1 MDRRR
6 FFKTSSLAAISA
18 IAVPKFSGSRVLGA
32 NERIACGFIGLGGIG
47 RVNLTDFL
55 KCHDVEV
62 VAICDVW
69 EPNLERASRLTEG
82 KAASYKDFRSVIERK
97 DIDVVVISTPD
108 HWHAYQTIQA
118 CKAGKDVYME
128 KPLAHNIHEGR
139 RMLETA
145 RGYNRVVQVGTQ
157 QRSGRHYE
165 AVVETIQSG
174 KIGKISRVAAWNLR
188 NGSPYGIGDPRDS
201 EPPPGLDYDMW
212 LGPAPKRPFN
222 PNRFIYN
229 FRFFW
234 DYAGGDATDWGVHHI
249 DTVQWAMNERAPKK
263 VTAFGGKFHIQD
275 GRETPDTLEVMY
287 EYSSFILTY
296 SSRLL
301 NANPLYGRPFGI
313 VFYGTD
319 GTLVVDRSG
328 YEIWPETQGMFEPP
342 EPAYKRELKAP
353 DPQTA
358 PPLWTRRQNVRAS
371 RTQMV
376 VGDGSEQ
383 HLAHVQNFLQ
393 CVKSRKRP
401 AADIEIGH
409 YSTTTAHLGNI
420 SLWTGRTILWDS
432 ENEQIKGDAEA
443 LKYLRR
449 QCREPWVVT

>member
-145 RGYNRVVQVGTQ
+145 REYNRVVQVGTQ

-174 KIGKISRVAAWNLR
+174 KIGKISRVAAWNLG

-222 PNRFIYN
+222 ANRFIYIIS
-229 FRFFW
+229 
-234 DYAGGDATDWGVHHI
+234 ASSGT
-249 DTVQWAMNERAPKK
+249 M
-263 VTAFGGKFHIQD
+263 
-275 GRETPDTLEVMY
+275 REEMQPTGE
-287 EYSSFILTY
+287 
-296 SSRLL
+296 
-301 NANPLYGRPFGI
+301 
-313 VFYGTD
+313 
-319 GTLVVDRSG
+319 
-328 YEIWPETQGMFEPP
+328 
-342 EPAYKRELKAP
+342 
-353 DPQTA
+353 
-358 PPLWTRRQNVRAS
+358 
-371 RTQMV
+371 
-376 VGDGSEQ
+376 
-383 HLAHVQNFLQ
+383 
-393 CVKSRKRP
+393 
-401 AADIEIGH
+401 
-409 YSTTTAHLGNI
+409 STTLTRFSG
-420 SLWTGRTILWDS
+420 
-432 ENEQIKGDAEA
+432 
-443 LKYLRR
+443 
-449 QCREPWVVT
+449 P